1 MLEKAFIE
9 SYRKLCDNNNDVIDE
24 FIKRVDKVL
33 SEDSV
38 ESKLEKAKNTDTNLR
53 SKRSILLE
61 KYLDGSVAQD
71 VYEAKDLELARKL
84 ATNEAAIESLKNSV
98 NKEKVY
104 RIRLKEFR
112 RVLEENRY
120 LEKFD
125 RDVFENLIEKVILL
139 SLIENNLIM
148 FCLAR
153 KTNLEYDGI
162 DIEVIPIWKWLL
174 MADL

>member
-9 SYRKLCDNNNDVIDE
+9 SYRKLCYNNNDVIDE

-98 NKEKVY
+98 NIEKVH

-120 LEKFD
+120 
-125 RDVFENLIEKVILL
+125 
-139 SLIENNLIM
+139 
-148 FCLAR
+148 
-153 KTNLEYDGI
+153 LEYDGI

>member
-98 NKEKVY
+98 NIEKVH

-112 RVLEENRY
+112 RVLEENLY
-120 LEKFD
+120 
-125 RDVFENLIEKVILL
+125 
-139 SLIENNLIM
+139 
-148 FCLAR
+148 
-153 KTNLEYDGI
+153 LEYDGI

>member
-9 SYRKLCDNNNDVIDE
+9 SYRKLCDNNNDVI
-24 FIKRVDKVL
+24 VDKVL

-148 FCLAR
+148 FLSCTQD
-153 KTNLEYDGI
+153 KS
-162 DIEVIPIWKWLL
+162 
-174 MADL
+174 

>member
-148 FCLAR
+148 FLPCTQD
-153 KTNLEYDGI
+153 KS
-162 DIEVIPIWKWLL
+162 
-174 MADL
+174 

>member
-38 ESKLEKAKNTDTNLR
+38 ESKLTDTNLR

-148 FCLAR
+148 FLSCTQD
-153 KTNLEYDGI
+153 KS
-162 DIEVIPIWKWLL
+162 
-174 MADL
+174 

>member
-71 VYEAKDLELARKL
+71 VYEAKDLELA
-84 ATNEAAIESLKNSV
+84 IESLKNSV
-98 NKEKVY
+98 NIEKVH

-120 LEKFD
+120 
-125 RDVFENLIEKVILL
+125 
-139 SLIENNLIM
+139 
-148 FCLAR
+148 
-153 KTNLEYDGI
+153 LEYDGI

>member
-61 KYLDGSVAQD
+61 KYLDGSVA
-71 VYEAKDLELARKL
+71 KDLELARKL

-98 NKEKVY
+98 NIEKVH

-120 LEKFD
+120 
-125 RDVFENLIEKVILL
+125 
-139 SLIENNLIM
+139 
-148 FCLAR
+148 
-153 KTNLEYDGI
+153 LEYDGI